1 MTVDRAILTATS
13 FEQDALRK
21 ALNAPVQTEVAGRPW
36 HAGQLGAYSVLL
48 VETGMGAV
56 NCAHALTC
64 VLQAHAP
71 SEVWQIGVG
80 GAYAQ
85 SGLVPGDLAVASE
98 EHYADVGVRT
108 DDGWQGVRETIGI
121 PLLRVGAAEGDECTY
136 FNRFALNAARAE
148 SMAARL
154 SGSWRAEAGPFVTVQ
169 ECTGTDDLGRQRG
182 QHFGALCENME
193 GAAAAHLCALYG
205 VDFVEVRAISN
216 IAARRDRDAWELP
229 LACRRAQEAALF
241 LLDESGG

>member
-1 MTVDRAILTATS
+1 MSVDRAILTATS
-13 FEQDALRK
+13 FEQDALRA
-21 ALNAPVQTEVAGRPW
+21 ALKAPVQTEVAGRAW
-36 HAGQLGAYSVLL
+36 FAGQLGTHSVLL

-85 SGLVPGDLAVASE
+85 SGLVAGDLAVASE
-98 EHYADVGVRT
+98 EHYGDVGVRT
-108 DDGWQGVRETIGI
+108 EDGWQGVRETIGI
-121 PLLRVGAAEGDECTY
+121 PLLRGRGGDSEY
-136 FNRFALNAARAE
+136 FNRFALDGDRAAR
-148 SMAARL
+148 MAVQL
-154 SGSWRAEAGPFVTVQ
+154 SRIWRAEAGPFVTVQ
-169 ECTGTDDLGRQRG
+169 ECTGTDETGHERGRR
-182 QHFGALCENME
+182 FGALCENME

-229 LACRRAQEAALF
+229 LACGRAQEAALL